1 MLRYLVVL
9 YRTISLKV
17 VMMFIAG
24 YPFIPFP
31 RPKVPESI
39 CESFRI
45 YLKYIN
51 KTNNLNCGNIRNIIF
66 YIIAV
71 STEKYFNIIFSPRI
85 LSYRIREGNS
95 NT

>member
-1 MLRYLVVL
+1 
-9 YRTISLKV
+9 
-17 VMMFIAG
+17 MMFIAG

-31 RPKVPESI
+31 SPMDPKGGPESI

-71 STEKYFNIIFSPRI
+71 STEKYFNIIFYRI
-85 LSYRIREGNS
+85 LSYRSGNS